1 MSAMDTEQSN
11 EGQVFGIPAPI
22 LEHYRTLPP
31 TAIRGA
37 EIQLREL
44 FASAIDRESEH
55 IERDRILLELLD
67 ALAPE
72 VATLVLDREDEVGYW
87 YA

>member
-1 MSAMDTEQSN
+1 MDSTEGPDGVVLF
-11 EGQVFGIPAPI
+11 E
-22 LEHYRTLPP
+22 EHNGRWYESGDIA
-31 TAIRGA
+31 AIRRA
-37 EIQLREL
+37 ETQLREL

-67 ALAPE
+67 VLAPE
-72 VATLVLDREDEVGYW
+72 VATLVREREDRVGYW